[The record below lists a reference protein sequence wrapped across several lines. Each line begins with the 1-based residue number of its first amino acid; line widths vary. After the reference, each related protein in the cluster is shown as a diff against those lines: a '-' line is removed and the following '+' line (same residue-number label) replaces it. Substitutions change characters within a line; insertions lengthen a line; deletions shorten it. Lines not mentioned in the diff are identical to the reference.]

1 MAGNRIET
9 KGSEDAMAKK
19 QIVID
24 APKHPVVRYRFVDE
38 RHIDLDLRG
47 IFSPHSPFNGRMNPT
62 KGGKRRFVSPEHLQC
77 MVNEY
82 FESCNGPLLDR
93 YGNLVYDKNGNIV
106 KTQVEPW
113 TVSGL
118 ALYLGVSTMTLKKYR
133 VGMIDSLLSEMKVDT
148 DDYLTFSS
156 VVLKAKQKIE
166 SYAERRLYDRD
177 GSQGA
182 RFVLD
187 NAFGWVSRKE
197 QAEID
202 KMIQESILKAKEY
215 ELKKDLLDSDEE
227 DSSLTINIVRGKK
240 ENS

>member
-1 MAGNRIET
+1 
-9 KGSEDAMAKK
+9 MAKK
-19 QIVID
+19 QITID
-24 APKHPVVRYRFVDE
+24 APTHPVVRYRFVDE
-38 RHIDLDLRG
+38 RTVVLDLRG

-62 KGGKRRFVSPEHLQC
+62 KGQKRRFVSPEHLQC

-93 YGNLVYDKNGNIV
+93 YGNLVYDKNGNLV

-118 ALYLGVSTMTLKKYR
+118 ALYLGVATTTLKKYR
-133 VGMIDSLLSEMKVDT
+133 EGRVDTLLDEMRVDT
-148 DDYLTFSS
+148 DDYMTFSS

-166 SYAERRLYDRD
+166 SYAEKRLYDRD
-177 GSQGA
+177 GQMGA

-187 NAFGWVSRKE
+187 NAFQWVSRKE

-202 KMIQESILKAKEY
+202 KMVQEGILKAREF
-215 ELKKDLLDSDEE
+215 ELKRDLLDSDED
-227 DSSLTINIVRGKK
+227 DSSLTINIIRGRKDH
-240 ENS
+240 EDD

>member
-1 MAGNRIET
+1 
-9 KGSEDAMAKK
+9 MAKK

-38 RHIDLDLRG
+38 RHVDLDLRG
-47 IFSPHSPFNGRMNPT
+47 IFSPHSPFNGRLNPT

-133 VGMIDSLLSEMKVDT
+133 VGMVDSLLNEMKVDT
-148 DDYLTFSS
+148 DDYMTFSS

-166 SYAERRLYDRD
+166 TYAERRLYDRD

-187 NAFGWVSRKE
+187 NAFGWLARKE

-202 KMIQESILKAKEY
+202 KMVQESILKAKEF
-215 ELKKDLLDSDEE
+215 ELKKDLLDSEDE
-227 DSSLTINIVRGKK
+227 DSSLTINIVRGRK
-240 ENS
+240 SSDD

>member
-1 MAGNRIET
+1 
-9 KGSEDAMAKK
+9 MAKK
-19 QIVID
+19 QITID
-24 APKHPVVRYRFVDE
+24 APTHPVVRYRFVDE
-38 RHIDLDLRG
+38 RTVVLDLRG
-47 IFSPHSPFNGRMNPT
+47 IFNPHSPFNGRMNPT
-62 KGGKRRFVSPEHLQC
+62 KGQKRRFVSPEHLQC

-93 YGNLVYDKNGNIV
+93 YGNLVYTKEGQLV

-118 ALYLGVSTMTLKKYR
+118 ALYLGVATTTLKKYR
-133 VGMIDSLLSEMKVDT
+133 EGRIDSLLDEMRADT
-148 DDYLTFSS
+148 DDYMTFSS

-166 SYAERRLYDRD
+166 SYAEKRLYDRD

-187 NAFGWVSRKE
+187 NAFNWVSHKE

-202 KMIQESILKAKEY
+202 KMVQESILKAKEFQ
-215 ELKKDLLDSDEE
+215 LKKDLLDSDDE
-227 DSSLTINIVRGKK
+227 DSSLTINIVRGRKDAD
-240 ENS
+240 E

>member
-1 MAGNRIET
+1 
-9 KGSEDAMAKK
+9 MAKK
-19 QIVID
+19 QITVD
-24 APKHPVVRYRFVDE
+24 APKHPVIRYRFVDD
-38 RHIDLDLRG
+38 RTVVLDLRG

-62 KGGKRRFVSPEHLQC
+62 KGSPKRFMSPEHLQC

-93 YGNLVYDKNGNIV
+93 YGNLVYDKDGKLV

-118 ALYLGVSTMTLKKYR
+118 ALYLGISTNTLKKYR
-133 VGMIDSLLSEMKVDT
+133 QGRVDTLLDEMRAET
-148 DDYLTFSS
+148 DDYMTFSS

-166 SYAERRLYDRD
+166 SYAEKRLYDRD
-177 GSQGA
+177 GQQGA

-187 NAFGWVSRKE
+187 NAFEWVSRKE

-202 KMIQESILKAKEY
+202 MMIQEGVLKAKEF
-215 ELKKDLLDSDEE
+215 ELKKNLLDIDGE
-227 DSSLTINIVRGKK
+227 DNSLTINIVRKGSD
-240 ENS
+240 E

>member
-1 MAGNRIET
+1 
-9 KGSEDAMAKK
+9 MAKK
-19 QIVID
+19 QITID

-38 RHIDLDLRG
+38 RTVVLDLRG

-62 KGGKRRFVSPEHLQC
+62 KGQKRRFVSPEHLQC

-93 YGNLVYDKNGNIV
+93 YGNLVYDKDGNLV

-118 ALYLGVSTMTLKKYR
+118 ALYLGISTNTLKQYKLGR
-133 VGMIDSLLSEMKVDT
+133 IDNLLDEMRVDT
-148 DDYLTFSS
+148 DDYMTFSS
-156 VVLKAKQKIE
+156 VVLKARQKIE
-166 SYAERRLYDRD
+166 TYAERRLYDRD

-187 NAFGWVSRKE
+187 NAFNWVSRRE

-202 KMIQESILKAKEY
+202 KMVQESILKAKEFQ
-215 ELKKDLLDSDEE
+215 LKKDLLDSDDE
-227 DSSLTINIVRGKK
+227 DSSLTINIVRGRKDAG
-240 ENS
+240 E

>member
-1 MAGNRIET
+1 
-9 KGSEDAMAKK
+9 MAKK
-19 QIVID
+19 QITID

-38 RHIDLDLRG
+38 RTVVLDLRG

-62 KGGKRRFVSPEHLQC
+62 KGQKRRFVSPEHLQC

-93 YGNLVYDKNGNIV
+93 YGNLVYDNDGHLV

-118 ALYLGVSTMTLKKYR
+118 ALYLGVATTTLKKYR
-133 VGMIDSLLSEMKVDT
+133 EGRIDSLLDEMRADT
-148 DDYLTFSS
+148 DDYPTFSS

-177 GSQGA
+177 GQMGA

-187 NAFGWVSRKE
+187 NAFQWVSRKE

-202 KMIQESILKAKEY
+202 KMIQEGILKAKEFQ
-215 ELKKDLLDSDEE
+215 LKKDLLDSDED
-227 DSSLTINIVRGKK
+227 DSSLTINIIRGRK
-240 ENS
+240 EPAE

>member
-1 MAGNRIET
+1 
-9 KGSEDAMAKK
+9 MAKK

-24 APKHPVVRYRFVDE
+24 APKHPVVRYRFLDE
-38 RHIDLDLRG
+38 RTVVLDLRG

-62 KGGKRRFVSPEHLQC
+62 KGQKRRFMSPEHLQS

-82 FESCNGPLLDR
+82 FESCNGPLIDR
-93 YGNLVYDKNGNIV
+93 YGNLVYDKDGKLV

-118 ALYLGVSTMTLKKYR
+118 ALYLGISTNTLKEYKLGR
-133 VGMIDSLLSEMKVDT
+133 IDSLLNEMKVDT
-148 DDYLTFSS
+148 DDCATFSQ
-156 VVLKAKQKIE
+156 VVLRAKQKIE
-166 SYAERRLYDRD
+166 GYAEKRLYDKD
-177 GSQGA
+177 GQYGA

-187 NAFGWVSRKE
+187 NAFGWLSRKE

-202 KMIQESILKAKEY
+202 KMVQESILKAKEF

-227 DSSLTINIVRGKK
+227 DSSLTINIVRGRKGTDD
-240 ENS
+240 

>member
-1 MAGNRIET
+1 
-9 KGSEDAMAKK
+9 MAKK
-19 QIVID
+19 QITID

-38 RHIDLDLRG
+38 RTVVLDLRG

-62 KGGKRRFVSPEHLQC
+62 KGSPKRFMSPQHLQS
-77 MVNEY
+77 MVDEY

-93 YGNLVYDKNGNIV
+93 YGNLVYDKDGRLV

-118 ALYLGVSTMTLKKYR
+118 ALYLGISTNTLKKYR
-133 VGMIDSLLSEMKVDT
+133 QGRVDTLLDEMRAET
-148 DDYLTFSS
+148 DDYMTFSS
-156 VVLKAKQKIE
+156 VVIKAKQKIE

-177 GSQGA
+177 GQQGA

-187 NAFGWVSRKE
+187 NAFDWVSHKE

-202 KMIQESILKAKEY
+202 KMIQEGILKSKEF
-215 ELKKDLLDSDEE
+215 ELKKDLLDSGED
-227 DSSLTINIVRGKK
+227 DSSLTINIVRGRK
-240 ENS
+240 EADE

>member
-1 MAGNRIET
+1 
-9 KGSEDAMAKK
+9 MAKK
-19 QIVID
+19 QILID

-38 RHIDLDLRG
+38 RTVVLDLRG

-62 KGGKRRFVSPEHLQC
+62 KGQKRRFVSPEHLQC

-93 YGNLVYDKNGNIV
+93 YGNLVYDKNGNLV

-118 ALYLGVSTMTLKKYR
+118 ALYLGVATTTLKKYR
-133 VGMIDSLLSEMKVDT
+133 EGRVDTLLDEMRVDT
-148 DDYLTFSS
+148 DDYMTFSS

-166 SYAERRLYDRD
+166 SYAEKRLYDRD
-177 GSQGA
+177 GQMGA

-187 NAFGWVSRKE
+187 NAFQWVSRKE

-202 KMIQESILKAKEY
+202 KMVQEGILKAREF
-215 ELKKDLLDSDEE
+215 ELKRDLLDSDED
-227 DSSLTINIVRGKK
+227 DSSLTINIIRGRKDH
-240 ENS
+240 EDD

>member
-1 MAGNRIET
+1 
-9 KGSEDAMAKK
+9 MAKK
-19 QIVID
+19 QITVD
-24 APKHPVVRYRFVDE
+24 APKHPVIRYRFVDD
-38 RHIDLDLRG
+38 RTVVLDLRG

-62 KGGKRRFVSPEHLQC
+62 KGSPKRFMSPEHLQC

-93 YGNLVYDKNGNIV
+93 YGNLVYDKDGKLV

-118 ALYLGVSTMTLKKYR
+118 ALYLGISTNTLKKYR
-133 VGMIDSLLSEMKVDT
+133 QGRVDTLLDEMRAET
-148 DDYLTFSS
+148 DDYMTFSS

-166 SYAERRLYDRD
+166 SYAEKRLYDRD
-177 GSQGA
+177 GQQGA

-187 NAFGWVSRKE
+187 NAFEWVSRKE

-202 KMIQESILKAKEY
+202 RMIQEGVLKAKEF
-215 ELKKDLLDSDEE
+215 ELKRNLLDAE
-227 DSSLTINIVRGKK
+227 DDDTSLTINIVRGRK
-240 ENS
+240 EKEDV

>member
-1 MAGNRIET
+1 
-9 KGSEDAMAKK
+9 MAKK

-24 APKHPVVRYRFVDE
+24 APKHPVVRYRFIDE
-38 RHIDLDLRG
+38 RNVVLDLRG

-62 KGGKRRFVSPEHLQC
+62 KGQKRRFVSPEHLQC

-93 YGNLVYDKNGNIV
+93 YGNLVYDKEGHLV

-118 ALYLGVSTMTLKKYR
+118 ALYLGVSTNTLKQYKLGR
-133 VGMIDSLLSEMKVDT
+133 IDSLLDEMKVDT
-148 DDYLTFSS
+148 DDYMTFSS

-166 SYAERRLYDRD
+166 SYAEKRLYDRD
-177 GSQGA
+177 GQQGA

-187 NAFGWVSRKE
+187 NAFNWVSRKE

-202 KMIQESILKAKEY
+202 KMIQESVLKGKEF
-215 ELKKDLLDSDEE
+215 ELKKELLDSDDD
-227 DSSLTINIVRGKK
+227 DSNLTINIIRGRKD
-240 ENS
+240 SDD